1 MTISLTV
8 ILMEAT
14 GDISFG
20 IPIMIVLMIAKWVGD
35 FFNEVRINYRNY
47 FIWHP
52 LLNRHS
58 LRYSNKRPILMGTPI
73 LILLYYRAVRV
84 SINEGSSGLIVY
96 MFNAAL
102 QKTNHYGTP
111 FMNN

>member
-35 FFNEVRINYRNY
+35 FFNEVRINYRNDS
-47 FIWHP
+47 IWHP
-52 LLNRHS
+52 PSNECPLLNKCPPFKCVFINKCPYSKKSPNSYKHP
-58 LRYSNKRPILMGTPI
+58 YSNTII
-73 LILLYYRAVRV
+73 
-84 SINEGSSGLIVY
+84 
-96 MFNAAL
+96 
-102 QKTNHYGTP
+102 
-111 FMNN
+111 